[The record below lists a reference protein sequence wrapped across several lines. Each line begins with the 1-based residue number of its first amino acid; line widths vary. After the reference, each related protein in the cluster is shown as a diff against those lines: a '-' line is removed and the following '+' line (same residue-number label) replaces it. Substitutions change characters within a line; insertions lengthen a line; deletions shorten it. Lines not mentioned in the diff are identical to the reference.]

1 MATVTKISKSPRK
14 KTVRQSKVTEV
25 TLEARHR
32 MVAEAAYYKAK
43 ERNFTMGDPKSDWLK
58 AEMEIDA
65 YLNKSKKQENNVSAK
80 IQAATG

>member
-32 MVAEAAYYKAK
+32 MIAEAAYYKAE
-43 ERNFTMGDPKSDWLK
+43 ERNFATGDPKSDWLK
-58 AEMEIDA
+58 AEVEIDA
-65 YLNKSKKQENNVSAK
+65 HLDKKQENSVSA
-80 IQAATG
+80 